1 MFNKTDN
8 EKLKIDKTNKYIS
21 YYHRQN
27 TEKHSESSIRFSFQ
41 QHSLQIILSGTTPH
55 KWINYNYPSG
65 LWMNVYS
72 KISIIVYSKNVEVC
86 TPF

>member
-1 MFNKTDN
+1 M
-8 EKLKIDKTNKYIS
+8 KIDKMNKYIW

-41 QHSLQIILSGTTPH
+41 QHSLQIIISGTPH
-55 KWINYNYPSG
+55 KWIHYNYPSPG

-72 KISIIVYSKNVEVC
+72 KISITVYSKNVEVC